1 MLTIVSFAGVLIL
14 LILVHEFGHFITAKL
29 AGVKVE
35 EFGLGFP
42 PKIFG
47 FKVGETEYTLNMV
60 PLGGFCRLLGEED
73 PKEKRSL
80 ASRNKGIRI
89 LVLSAGSLMNLVLPF
104 FLFTAS
110 FMVPH
115 PVFSEQVRVESVSPD
130 SPAAAAG
137 IQPGDVILEIN
148 GAEVKNRADLTI
160 NIRRNLGKE
169 IKLLLKNSQ
178 EAPRT
183 VTLVPRLNPP
193 SEQGAIGILLS
204 PPEMTGAKE
213 TKPVW
218 EAVPL
223 GIKTTWDTLVLFR
236 NEIAGWFITKQA
248 PEVSG
253 PIGIAR
259 FTGVVAQ
266 AGLGPLLA
274 FTAIISINLAIV
286 NLLPVPGLDGGRLVF
301 VFLEFFMRGK
311 RISPARERIVHFIGF
326 AMLISLV
333 LLVSYFD
340 VMRLVSGESLL
351 P

>member
-130 SPAAAAG
+130 SPA
-137 IQPGDVILEIN
+137 
-148 GAEVKNRADLTI
+148 
-160 NIRRNLGKE
+160 
-169 IKLLLKNSQ
+169 
-178 EAPRT
+178 
-183 VTLVPRLNPP
+183 
-193 SEQGAIGILLS
+193 
-204 PPEMTGAKE
+204 
-213 TKPVW
+213 
-218 EAVPL
+218 
-223 GIKTTWDTLVLFR
+223 
-236 NEIAGWFITKQA
+236 
-248 PEVSG
+248 
-253 PIGIAR
+253 
-259 FTGVVAQ
+259 
-266 AGLGPLLA
+266 
-274 FTAIISINLAIV
+274 
-286 NLLPVPGLDGGRLVF
+286 
-301 VFLEFFMRGK
+301 
-311 RISPARERIVHFIGF
+311 
-326 AMLISLV
+326 
-333 LLVSYFD
+333 
-340 VMRLVSGESLL
+340 
-351 P
+351 